1 MNLVKKEE
9 DEQAE
14 FGFSATKLGM
24 ERTIEKLRADKNSGH

>member
-1 MNLVKKEE
+1 MNLVKKDEE
-9 DEQAE
+9 PAE

>member
-24 ERTIEKLRADKNSGH
+24 EPTIGKPRTDKNSGH